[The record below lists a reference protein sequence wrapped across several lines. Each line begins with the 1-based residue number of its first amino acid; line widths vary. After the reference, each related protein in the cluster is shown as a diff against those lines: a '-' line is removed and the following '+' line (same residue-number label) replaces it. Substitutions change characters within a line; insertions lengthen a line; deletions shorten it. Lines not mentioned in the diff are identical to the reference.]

1 MLQNRLWVG
10 LVAFAISFG
19 ISLVTSRLKDPL
31 KDISG
36 ALLTGAITVPATLI
50 ACFAADLRND
60 APAKA
65 RIETLKGH
73 IRALQRRRMEIYED
87 LVAISAE
94 KQQVETGLN
103 SLQNQLRQL
112 QIQSLNLWHQKEELS
127 WDLNAPQPK
136 GTAPEAQTIHL
147 QSKIEELEKQ
157 ERELNQSLSAIIA
170 AKQRAE
176 INLAPIKTELNQ
188 IQTELTEH
196 RNSRDQL
203 GLEVTNLAAQKQQ
216 LEQEANTLQTRV
228 QELEQYRTELNQ
240 FLLAAEPKRQQVE
253 AGAKSLH
260 LAIQQLQTQ
269 VLSLHGELQQLETQI
284 QDRRQQKESLEQELA
299 ALQGKKQPTIAPQAV
314 VISSSTTPASVAPS
328 TLIQSPTEQST
339 SAQAPLVQP
348 QSATPELPLQP
359 SALAQEKGAE
369 SSGNGSAQGHSGLS
383 LPNFSKMG
391 PFSRL
396 TNSTIQQPAV
406 EQPPVT
412 KAAIAKPAFELP
424 TEWTELMAQLPE
436 YEAQALK
443 AIAET
448 NNPNPTLKKIAE
460 ANLTMPELLI
470 DSINERALETIGDII
485 IESVEGSGAAIAQ
498 EHQRAVKKLIAAYEF
513 F

>member
-1 MLQNRLWVG
+1 MLQNRLWIG

-19 ISLVTSRLKDPL
+19 ISLVSSRLKDPL
-31 KDISG
+31 KDFSG

-50 ACFAADLRND
+50 ACLAADLRND
-60 APAKA
+60 APARA

-94 KQQVETGLN
+94 RQQVEAGLH

-127 WDLNAPQPK
+127 WDLNAPQSAQ
-136 GTAPEAQTIHL
+136 GNLSESQTIHL

-176 INLAPIKTELNQ
+176 INLAPLKTELNQ
-188 IQTELTEH
+188 IQSELSER

-203 GLEVTNLAAQKQQ
+203 GAEVTTLAAQKQQ

-228 QELEQYRTELNQ
+228 QELELYRTELNQ
-240 FLLAAEPKRQQVE
+240 FLLSAEPKRQQVE

-269 VLSLHGELQQLETQI
+269 VVSLQGELQQLETQI

-299 ALQGKKQPTIAPQAV
+299 ALQGQKPSMPDLPPGV
-314 VISSSTTPASVAPS
+314 VS
-328 TLIQSPTEQST
+328 ST
-339 SAQAPLVQP
+339 SAPP
-348 QSATPELPLQP
+348 SATVIQPAIAQTLPPQTATMQPATTASP
-359 SALAQEKGAE
+359 SALPSPPSPSIGSANGGE

-383 LPNFSKMG
+383 LPNFSKMS
-391 PFSRL
+391 PFNRL
-396 TNSTIQQPAV
+396 TNPVSKKGTIEKSAP
-406 EQPPVT
+406 
-412 KAAIAKPAFELP
+412 ELP
-424 TEWTELMAQLPE
+424 TEWAALMAQLPE

-448 NNPNPTLKKIAE
+448 NHPNPTLKKIAE

-485 IESVEGSGAAIAQ
+485 IESAEGRNAAIVQ

>member
-19 ISLVTSRLKDPL
+19 ISLVSSRLKDPL
-31 KDISG
+31 KDFSG

-50 ACFAADLRND
+50 ACLAADLRND
-60 APAKA
+60 APARA

-94 KQQVETGLN
+94 RQQVEAGLN

-127 WDLNAPQPK
+127 WDLNAPQPSQ
-136 GTAPEAQTIHL
+136 GNLSESQTIHL

-176 INLAPIKTELNQ
+176 INLAPLKTELNQ
-188 IQTELTEH
+188 IQTELTER

-203 GLEVTNLAAQKQQ
+203 GAEVTTLAAQKQQ

-228 QELEQYRTELNQ
+228 QELELYRTELNQ

-269 VLSLHGELQQLETQI
+269 VVSLQGELQQLETQI

-299 ALQGKKQPTIAPQAV
+299 ALQGQKQSVPISPPVVVPATSAPPSATVIQPAIAQTPPPQ
-314 VISSSTTPASVAPS
+314 TTTTQPVAPASP
-328 TLIQSPTEQST
+328 SPT
-339 SAQAPLVQP
+339 A
-348 QSATPELPLQP
+348 LPLPP
-359 SALAQEKGAE
+359 SPPVGSANGGEA
-369 SSGNGSAQGHSGLS
+369 SGNGSTQGHSGLS
-383 LPNFSKMG
+383 LPNFSKMS

-396 TNSTIQQPAV
+396 TN
-406 EQPPVT
+406 PVS
-412 KAAIAKPAFELP
+412 KKGAIEKSATELP
-424 TEWTELMAQLPE
+424 TEWAELMAQLPE

-448 NNPNPTLKKIAE
+448 NHPNPTLKKIAE

-485 IESVEGSGAAIAQ
+485 IESAEGSSAAIVQ
-498 EHQRAVKKLIAAYEF
+498 EHQRTVKKLIAAYEF